1 MDTMFGFNVLSIEG
15 FSSFSWFMEV
25 IFLLDRTFT
34 QQQEMACRAF
44 QRAHLR
50 LQTAPLDE
58 KRSAE
63 HVVLMVVTNLW
74 RVTALSRRVH
84 HCGHCILITCSILLT
99 VNRPNG
105 KPKGAGRFEVPP
117 KSRNGR

>member
-63 HVVLMVVTNLW
+63 HVVLMVVTNLG
-74 RVTALSRRVH
+74 RATALVYKYTPST
-84 HCGHCILITCSILLT
+84 TCQSS
-99 VNRPNG
+99 VMVEDH
-105 KPKGAGRFEVPP
+105 K
-117 KSRNGR
+117 